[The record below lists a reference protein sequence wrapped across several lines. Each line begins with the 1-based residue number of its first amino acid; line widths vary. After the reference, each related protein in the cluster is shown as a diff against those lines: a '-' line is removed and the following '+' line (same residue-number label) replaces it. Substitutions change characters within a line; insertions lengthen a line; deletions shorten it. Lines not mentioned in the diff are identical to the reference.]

1 MKLAHRSHAHF
12 IVPTHSFKPRRTRT
26 NRQTWIRPILDAL
39 APYLLAAAVLLAYH
53 EGILG

>member
-1 MKLAHRSHAHF
+1 MKLAHRSHTPLFAA
-12 IVPTHSFKPRRTRT
+12 THSFKSRRTPA
-26 NRQTWIRPILDAL
+26 NRQSWIRPILDAF